1 MTLEEMIDQF
11 ETYTGYP
18 NQDTFV
24 ISNQE
29 CKDIL
34 KYLTEQ
40 KSFIDWVASEVVS
53 EYWEFNNDGFAEIA
67 CRKLVKLGIV
77 EEVYGQYIYNAPTII
92 EANESE
98 SEG

>member
-1 MTLEEMIDQF
+1 MKLEQLIGQF
-11 ETYTGYP
+11 KAYTEYP

-29 CKDIL
+29 CKDIF
-34 KYLTEQ
+34 KYLIEQ

-53 EYWEFNNDGFAEIA
+53 EDWEFNNDAFSEIA

-77 EEVYGQYIYNAPTII
+77 KEVDGEYIF
-92 EANESE
+92 ESE
-98 SEG
+98 E